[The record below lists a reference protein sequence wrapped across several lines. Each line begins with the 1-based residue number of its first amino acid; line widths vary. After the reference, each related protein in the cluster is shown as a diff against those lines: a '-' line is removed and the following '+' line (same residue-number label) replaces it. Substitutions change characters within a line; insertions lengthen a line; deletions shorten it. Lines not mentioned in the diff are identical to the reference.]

1 MPRKMSNDFTKLSI
15 YVPQDKRKRQP
26 LERLHQVA
34 KQRDRSINYLVVQA
48 IIEFVDRQER
58 KLTK

>member
-15 YVPQDKRKRQP
+15 YVPQNKRKRQP

-34 KQRDRSINYLVVQA
+34 QQRDRSINYLVVQA
-48 IIEFVDRQER
+48 IIEFVERQER
-58 KLTK
+58 KLKK

>member
-15 YVPQDKRKRQP
+15 YVPQNKRKHQP
-26 LERLHQVA
+26 LERLHQVS

-48 IIEFVDRQER
+48 IIEFVERQER
-58 KLTK
+58 KLKK